1 MAVKDLISVKKCLF
15 ICNGGSCMKVDAENV
30 TQAIR
35 KSIKELNLDDQY
47 HTVRT
52 KCIGRCDDA
61 PVMMIAPEN
70 VWLQNIKTEQCKKIV
85 SEIDA
90 GKTKD
95 SNHFLYQFG
104 ENTIASDSI
113 PTKKRKNQFNNK

>member
-1 MAVKDLISVKKCLF
+1 
-15 ICNGGSCMKVDAENV
+15 MKVDAENV

>member
-1 MAVKDLISVKKCLF
+1 
-15 ICNGGSCMKVDAENV
+15 
-30 TQAIR
+30 
-35 KSIKELNLDDQY
+35 
-47 HTVRT
+47 
-52 KCIGRCDDA
+52 
-61 PVMMIAPEN
+61 

-113 PTKKRKNQFNNK
+113 PTKKRKNQINNK